1 MFPFVMNATPQKVV
15 LSLAAVLI
23 AGLGIGTPVA
33 AQTVVIE
40 DGLIGYWSFNKDTV
54 KGNTVQDIWGDQ
66 DAEMIGKI
74 QIVQGK
80 FGEAVQLE
88 GGAGSRVQ
96 MTDDIKKAKLPTEGM
111 TVELWA
117 WDEQFIEWGGYIVA
131 VQDNGP
137 FEKGWLLGTR
147 WKQFSFALSSD
158 DADDGDGLLTYLNA
172 ANTYDAG
179 KWHHVVGTY
188 DGAEMKIYVNG
199 KLENTSDAQSGAIN
213 YPDRVFF
220 SIGSYKDD
228 NADFVHK
235 GMLDEVRLYDRAL
248 SEKEISN
255 NLNAE
260 GLAVEATGKLS
271 LTWGRIKAAATRFPI
286 ATPPLTP

>member
-1 MFPFVMNATPQKVV
+1 MFPSVMNATPQKMV

-23 AGLGIGTPVA
+23 AGLGIGIPVA
-33 AQTVVIE
+33 AQTVAIE
-40 DGLIGYWSFNKDTV
+40 DGLIGYWSFDKDTV

-80 FGEAVQLE
+80 FGEAAQLE
-88 GGAGSRVQ
+88 GGAGSRIQ

-111 TVELWA
+111 TVEVWVS
-117 WDEQFIEWGGYIVA
+117 DEQFIEWGGYIVA

-158 DADDGDGLLTYLNA
+158 DADDGDGLLTYLNSLD
-172 ANTYDAG
+172 TYDMG

-199 KLENTSDAQSGAIN
+199 ELKNTSDVQSGAIN

-228 NADFVHK
+228 NEDFVHK
-235 GMLDEVRLYDRAL
+235 GMIDEVRLYDRAL
-248 SEKEISN
+248 SEKEVSN
-255 NLNAE
+255 NLEAE

-271 LTWGRIKAAATRFPI
+271 LTWGQIKAAATR
-286 ATPPLTP
+286 